1 VRSFANQVDG
11 VIVVGGYH
19 SGNTRRLVQVSE
31 ATGIPTFHIETEKEL
46 NPGELSSF
54 KLIGVTAGASTPN
67 WMIKNV
73 VKEIESV
80 RSRGETFLGRSIKR
94 LFKALLL
101 SNILVAIGAFSLT
114 FSAMILSGRRPDFIH
129 PTIALF
135 YIYAMYVLNRFLDK
149 GAGAYNDPERA
160 SFYRKKRIPL
170 IVTALASITAA
181 LTLSYALGTAI
192 FFAVLGLSILGA
204 IYSIPILPVKR
215 RERWRY
221 SKIKDIPGSKTLAE
235 SLAWGAL
242 ISLVPLLEPVATKWL
257 PIIISFLF
265 VFSMVYVTGGLFD
278 IFQVQGDLIVGVE
291 TLPITFG
298 EKKTL
303 RLLKGIIIAA
313 ALFLLAAPLLRVVSP
328 FSYLL
333 LFCCLSLFL
342 SLLTYERRWLYPGI
356 RLETLVE
363 GNFFLAGLLGLIW
376 HFLS

>member
-1 VRSFANQVDG
+1 
-11 VIVVGGYH
+11 
-19 SGNTRRLVQVSE
+19 
-31 ATGIPTFHIETEKEL
+31 L

-80 RSRGETFLGRSIKR
+80 RSRGETFWGRSIKR

-149 GAGAYNDPERA
+149 GAGTYNDPERA
-160 SFYRKKRIPL
+160 SFYSRKRITL
-170 IVTALASITAA
+170 IVSALASITAA
-181 LTLSYALGTAI
+181 LTLSFALGTAT

-242 ISLVPLLEPVATKWL
+242 ICFVPLLEPGSIKWQ
-257 PIIISFLF
+257 PIFISFLF
-265 VFSMVYVTGGLFD
+265 VFSMVYVKGGLFD

-291 TLPITFG
+291 TLPISFG

-303 RLLKGIIIAA
+303 RLLKGIIIGA
-313 ALFLLAAPLLRVVSP
+313 ALVLSGAPLLRIVGF

-333 LFCCLSLFL
+333 LLCCLSLFL
-342 SLLTYERRWLYPGI
+342 SLLTYEKQWLYPGI
-356 RLETLVE
+356 RFETLVE
-363 GNFFLAGLLGLIW
+363 ANFFLAGLLGLIW
-376 HFLS
+376 YFLS